1 MRETKAETVLVYGA
15 TGSQGAS
22 IVRAMVGAVSS
33 VRGIAR
39 DEGESEV
46 VRAMGATPARANLD
60 DPGSLR
66 RASEGAS
73 SAVLVLPLEYEVE
86 RAVNHGRAAIDAAV
100 DAGVRHLVFDTSMR
114 WPSERTAVPAF
125 EIKREVAHYLASRP
139 IAATVLRPTF
149 YLENLLGPWTLP
161 GIVRD
166 GVFAYPLPATL
177 AAAWVSHADVALA
190 AVAAVQ
196 RSSSA
201 GTLEV
206 GGPRAVT
213 GPEIAHALSAR
224 LGRTISYVPIAP
236 DAFEQALAPAVGPAA
251 ARDIALLY
259 QWSFAQPE
267 TSLFTASTRA
277 LDLTPTSLEAWID
290 AQRWE
295 LPR

>member
-1 MRETKAETVLVYGA
+1 MGEKKSETVLVYGA
-15 TGSQGAS
+15 TGAQGAS
-22 IVRAMVGAVSS
+22 IVRAMVSAFSS

-39 DEGESEV
+39 DEAEAEA
-46 VRAMGATPARANLD
+46 VRAMGATPALANLD
-60 DPGSLR
+60 DPSSLR

-73 SAVLVLPLEYEVE
+73 SVVLVLPLEYEVE
-86 RAVNHGRAAIDAAV
+86 RAVKHGRDAIDAAV

-114 WPSERTAVPAF
+114 WPSEPTAVPAF
-125 EIKREVAHYLASRP
+125 EIKREVARYLASRP

-177 AAAWVSHADVALA
+177 AAAWVSHDDVARA

-196 RSSSA
+196 RSSL

-206 GGPRAVT
+206 AGPRAVT
-213 GPEIAHALSAR
+213 GPEIARALSAH
-224 LGRTISYVPIAP
+224 LGRPIAYVPIPP

-259 QWSFAQPE
+259 QWSFARPE
-267 TSLFTASTRA
+267 TSLFTEGTRA
-277 LDLTPTSLEAWID
+277 LDLRPTSLEAWIA